1 MRKLVI
7 LVTTLLLSAGSCGA
21 LAKGLLMGV
30 NFWGEG
36 FVPKATWDDE
46 LQQMAK
52 SGVKTIRTSLFPDTV
67 DFIIQA
73 SQRSIGSVVIVYP
86 FLGSTAK
93 PKGG

>member
-1 MRKLVI
+1 MRRLA
-7 LVTTLLLSAGSCGA
+7 LLMMTFLLPASFHAA
-21 LAKGLLMGV
+21 LAEGVLMGV

-36 FVPKATWDDE
+36 FIPKATWDDE